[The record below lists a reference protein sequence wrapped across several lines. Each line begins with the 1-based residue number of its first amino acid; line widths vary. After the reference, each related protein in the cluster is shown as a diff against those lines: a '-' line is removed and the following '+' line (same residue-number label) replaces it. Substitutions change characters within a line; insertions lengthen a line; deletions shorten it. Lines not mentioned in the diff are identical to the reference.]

1 MKHFAGKHLTYNAIL
16 HPNCHLTFDKNQWK
30 NHKKLNAVGRT
41 PEETLSAYN
50 FAFIKVTEYLVQ
62 KKANTSV
69 IFLSKL
75 KLLGCEKSDKAPDIL
90 KHKDVEVILGNC
102 EVVTRSREGLEQ
114 FELVPAIEINKIN
127 DYEDAESELDYKFS
141 VGGNR
146 PSLLEEFSAQSLVRA
161 QYEVVREV
169 NPSDLSSGDLAPLG
183 PAGLNILRQCGK
195 CASLTYAT
203 DSKISTFRP
212 SAESLLESLAEIL
225 PNNHRYKF
233 CCCDEENDQFRKE
246 FQNKCMVVNQD
257 NSSTGQ
263 DRKVQCILVSKE
275 ASLLTGGEDENEA
288 IPSFKGS
295 QTTKALTNGKSSS
308 GYESSDGIHTMVS
321 ITKKTARVSSKLR
334 LCEHCGVEE
343 RDMSAC
349 KHCAKVP
356 YIESSTETKK
366 TS

>member
-1 MKHFAGKHLTYNAIL
+1 M
-16 HPNCHLTFDKNQWK
+16 
-30 NHKKLNAVGRT
+30 NAVGRI
-41 PEETLSAYN
+41 PEETLAAYR

-62 KKANTSV
+62 KRANTSV

-75 KLLGCEKSDKAPDIL
+75 KLLGCEKYDKAPDIL
-90 KHKDVEVILGNC
+90 NHKDVEVILGNC

-114 FELVPAIEINKIN
+114 FDLVPAIEINKIN
-127 DYEDAESELDYKFS
+127 DYDDAEGELDYKFS

-146 PSLLEEFSAQSLVRA
+146 PSLLEEFSAQSLARA
-161 QYEVVREV
+161 KYEAVKEV
-169 NPSDLSSGDLAPLG
+169 SQSDLYYGDLAPLG
-183 PAGLNILRQCGK
+183 PSGLNILRLCEK
-195 CASLTYAT
+195 CSSLTYVT
-203 DSKISTFRP
+203 DSTVSTFRP
-212 SAESLLESLAEIL
+212 SAESLIESLAEIL

-263 DRKVQCILVSKE
+263 ERKVQCILVSKE
-275 ASLLTGGEDENEA
+275 ASGVLTGGGDDNES

-295 QTTKALTNGKSSS
+295 HSTRALTNGKNGS
-308 GYESSDGIHTMVS
+308 GYESNEGISTMVS

-349 KHCAKVP
+349 KHCAKVGNMQ
-356 YIESSTETKK
+356 
-366 TS
+366 